1 MKLAN
6 TRAILDAV
14 HSGSLAG
21 AKTVR
26 DPVFGFDVVTECPG
40 FLPEIL
46 LPREGWADA
55 AAYDATAWKLAVF
68 LQRTLRLTKAGVGAE
83 VKAAGPSA

>member
-6 TRAILDAV
+6 TRAILDAI
-14 HSGSLAG
+14 HSGALAV

-40 FLPEIL
+40 VPREIL
-46 LPREGWADA
+46 
-55 AAYDATAWKLAVF
+55 
-68 LQRTLRLTKAGVGAE
+68 
-83 VKAAGPSA
+83 